1 MSRIGKKEIII
12 PKGVDVKVSDNI
24 VIVKGPKGEL
34 KQKFPKEVMV
44 NVEGETAKVSV
55 LNPENKEQRSLWGL
69 FQRLVTNMVK
79 GVTEEYEKKLEMI
92 GVGFKGTATGNKLT
106 LYVGFSHP
114 VVFEAPQ
121 GIEVSIDK
129 NLLITVKGIDKQLVG
144 ETAARI
150 RKIKKPEPYKGKG
163 IKYSGEVIR
172 RKAGKAAKGS
182 GA

>member
-44 NVEGETAKVSV
+44 SVEGETAKVSV
-55 LNPENKEQRSLWGL
+55 LNPEDKGHRSLWGL
-69 FQRLVTNMVK
+69 FQRLISNMIK
-79 GVTEEYEKKLEMI
+79 GVTEGYEKKLEMI
-92 GVGFKGTATGNKLT
+92 GVGFKGTAAGRKLT
-106 LYVGFSHP
+106 LDVGFSHP
-114 VVFEAPQ
+114 VVFDAPE
-121 GIEVSIDK
+121 GIEVAIDK
-129 NLLITVKGIDKQLVG
+129 NLVITVKGMDKQVVG
-144 ETAARI
+144 ETAAQI

-172 RKAGKAAKGS
+172 RKAGKAAKGA

>member
-12 PKGVDVKVSDNI
+12 PKGVDMQISGDI

-34 KQKFPKEVMV
+34 KQKFPKEVLIGI
-44 NVEGETAKVSV
+44 EGEIARVSV
-55 LNPENKEQRSLWGL
+55 LNPDDKDHRSLWGL
-69 FQRLVTNMVK
+69 FQRLITNMIK
-79 GVTEEYEKKLEMI
+79 GVTEGYEKKLEMI
-92 GVGFKGTATGNKLT
+92 GVGFKGTAAGKKLT
-106 LYVGFSHP
+106 LDVGFSHP
-114 VVFEAPQ
+114 VIFDAPE

-129 NLLITVKGIDKQLVG
+129 NLVITVKGTDKQLVG

-163 IKYSGEVIR
+163 IKYAGEVIR

-182 GA
+182 A